1 MSNAKALE
9 SAFVILLFSPP
20 YWRANISLQPTGGLT
35 SRSSRLRSARSLR
48 SLAPRSG

>member
-20 YWRANISLQPTGGLT
+20 YWLANISLQPTAP
-35 SRSSRLRSARSLR
+35 SAASPPSVAAAELGAVRH
-48 SLAPRSG
+48 